1 MGFRGTSY
9 STAGKEVRMSAC
21 VAGRARA
28 RVRNLGHGDL
38 VVWAAGLN
46 DSTSQDERSGRGLL
60 RYGREGR
67 QKSKFLPCARIMRES

>member
-1 MGFRGTSY
+1 MGFRGTSC

-21 VAGRARA
+21 VAGRA

-67 QKSKFLPCARIMRES
+67 QKSKFLPCAQIMVES